1 MKTKKGDFVEIKF
14 VGRLDDGKIFDLND
28 KELAKKESID
38 AHIHDKTIICLG
50 FKDVVEGLDEFLI
63 DKEPNHKLE
72 VTVQP
77 EQGFGKRNAK
87 SFSLV
92 PLNKFKDQKFAP
104 MPGLRIEIDG
114 VPGTIKSISGGRVLI
129 DFNHPLA
136 GKVLKYEVT
145 IINLITDLKEK
156 VSSLLEMNLHMHKNY
171 TIEENNGEIT
181 IKSELPIELK
191 EMLEM
196 ELKKR
201 IPELKKYSTRRRLV
215 FILPTIKKTQLILN
229 VQKIPP
235 TQLRPTV
242 NTAGKNC
249 LAKECIWLSTAIMV

>member
-104 MPGLRIEIDG
+104 MPGLKIEIDG

-201 IPELKKYSTRRRLV
+201 IPELKTLKLE
-215 FILPTIKKTQLILN
+215 
-229 VQKIPP
+229 
-235 TQLRPTV
+235 
-242 NTAGKNC
+242 KNQNRN
-249 LAKECIWLSTAIMV
+249 